1 MIFRKRKHIYVDP
14 VEQTFN
20 IMIKLIKDLPKAD
33 YNRLKKAMD
42 AGYQSYQIVRNVKTD
57 DERDNA
63 DTYEAEK
70 ILTKE
75 VEKKEAK

>member
-1 MIFRKRKHIYVDP
+1 MFRKKHQYVDP

-20 IMIKLIKDLPKAD
+20 IMIKLIKDLPRAD

-42 AGYQSYQIVRNVKTD
+42 LGWQSYQTVRNVKTD
-57 DERDNA
+57 DERENSDI
-63 DTYEAEK
+63 DDSDR

-75 VEKKEAK
+75 SEK

>member
-20 IMIKLIKDLPKAD
+20 IMIKLIKDLSKAD

>member
-1 MIFRKRKHIYVDP
+1 MKFFRKKKYTYVDP

-20 IMIKLIKDLPKAD
+20 VMIKLIKDLPRAD

-42 AGYQSYQIVRNVKTD
+42 LGWQSYQTVRNVKTD

-63 DTYEAEK
+63 DIDESDR

-75 VEKKEAK
+75 SEK

>member
-1 MIFRKRKHIYVDP
+1 MKLFKSFKKRKHIYIDP

-63 DTYEAEK
+63 DIEESDRILSRESEK
-70 ILTKE
+70 
-75 VEKKEAK
+75 

>member
-57 DERDNA
+57 DERENA
-63 DTYEAEK
+63 DIYETEK
-70 ILTKE
+70 VLE
-75 VEKKEAK
+75 KEAK